1 MTSAKRVPVATVEA
15 IMRPELAGIDVAVM
29 RGLEIGP
36 LASPRV
42 GKNEGPIRYLDHAS
56 TDELKQKYATNPV
69 MRTKLHTIVDVDYV
83 IGANKTI
90 ADAVGKDA
98 PFDYV
103 IASHVIEHIPDPVGW
118 MAEVASVLRPG
129 GILSLI
135 IPDKRYSFDINRA
148 VTDISDLVD
157 ANLRNLRQ
165 PSYRQAY
172 DFYARA
178 IAGQVDAD
186 AVWAGAADYTTTLPD
201 HHDDPDAAALAAC
214 RRMQTSDAF
223 VDVHCYVFTPDSF
236 LDLFAKLARL
246 DLVDF
251 ELASFFPTEVGA
263 LEFTVGLR
271 LLDSSIGREAMRASQ
286 LRSISL
292 VREQPGPDLG
302 GPASPKVQLTAMVV
316 SPLEKRAIVLKRNLA
331 CPYASD
337 AATSPLHDSQT
348 MTPAKGLVSR

>member
-1 MTSAKRVPVATVEA
+1 MTP

-69 MRTKLHTIVDVDYV
+69 MRTKLHKIVDVDYV

-90 ADAVGKDA
+90 ADAVGSDA

-118 MAEVASVLRPG
+118 MAEVARVLRRG
-129 GILSLI
+129 GILSLV
-135 IPDKRYSFDINRA
+135 IPDKRYSFDINRSL
-148 VTDISDLVD
+148 TDISDLVD

-178 IAGQVDAD
+178 IAGQVDTD
-186 AVWAGAADYTTTLPD
+186 SVWAGVADYTDTLPQD
-201 HHDDPDAAALAAC
+201 LDDPDVAALDAC
-214 RRMQTSDAF
+214 RRMQTSSEF
-223 VDVHCYVFTPDSF
+223 VDVHCHVFTPDSF
-236 LDLFAKLARL
+236 LDLFDKLARL

-251 ELASFFPTEVGA
+251 EVASFFPTEIGS
-263 LEFTVGLR
+263 LEFTVSLR
-271 LLDSSIGREAMRASQ
+271 LLDPSGARKDMRASQ
-286 LRSISL
+286 LRSVNR
-292 VREQPGPDLG
+292 VRDQPAPDLAA
-302 GPASPKVQLTAMVV
+302 ASPGRVQLTGMVV
-316 SPLEKRAIVLKRNLA
+316 SPLEKRAIVLKRNTLA
-331 CPYASD
+331 RVR
-337 AATSPLHDSQT
+337 ATVEKARSQIR
-348 MTPAKGLVSR
+348 KR